1 MTRKYSNEYLFTL
14 GTSSRNVPVVINGQ
28 EVQMIIDSESTMKLF
43 DSGSFVSLSKRPCE
57 RVMHHLSQAKR
68 VSRSDFLVAQN
79 PKSGCLLDK
88 KNSNRA

>member
-14 GTSSRNVPVVINGQ
+14 GTSSRNVGC
-28 EVQMIIDSESTMKLF
+28 ESAVKLF

-57 RVMHHLSQAKR
+57 RVIHHLSQAKR